1 MSEVSGVKA
10 LAFDMD
16 GTLLLPDK
24 TIGRR
29 TLTAIRACMD
39 RGIRV
44 ILSTGRGVE
53 AVEPYRREL
62 GAGGPHVYYN
72 GAEVISVEPFSL
84 IHASLLASAPA
95 LFCLELARKRG
106 LYFQVYFPSGTLTP
120 EIFGGSGPGL
130 TREILLMEKPGEEA
144 EYYRV
149 NSGVSALKGDL
160 EAALSASG
168 LPGVIKCMFITKEEF
183 QDGLRSAIQERFGDG
198 VTIVRSSPI
207 YLEVIAKGV
216 SKGAGLIRALDWLGI
231 APERS
236 AAFGDE
242 ENDLPMFAAA
252 GFSAAP
258 ANAAAPVLEA
268 ADFRIPSNAAEGVA
282 CFLEERV
289 LSGNP
294 G

>member
-1 MSEVSGVKA
+1 MTEISSVKA

-24 TIGRR
+24 TIGGR
-29 TLTAIRACMD
+29 TLAALRACMD
-39 RGIRV
+39 RGIQV

-62 GAGGPHVYYN
+62 GAAGPHVYYN
-72 GAEVISVEPFSL
+72 GAEVAAMEPFSL
-84 IHASLLASAPA
+84 IHASLLESAPV

-106 LYFQVYFPSGTLTP
+106 LYFQVYFPSKTLVP
-120 EIFGGSGPGL
+120 EIFDGPAPDL
-130 TREILLMEKPGEEA
+130 TREILLTEKPGAEA
-144 EYYRV
+144 EYYRK
-149 NSGVSALKGDL
+149 NSGLAALKGDI

-168 LPGVIKCMFITKEEF
+168 RGVIKCMFITKEEF
-183 QDGLRSAIQERFGDG
+183 QDGLRAAIQERFGDG

-216 SKGAGLIRALDWLGI
+216 SKGAGLMHALDWLGI
-231 APERS
+231 APQRA

-268 ADFRIPSNAAEGVA
+268 ADFHIPSNADEGVA
-282 CFLEERV
+282 CFLEEHV
-289 LSGNP
+289 LKLFGN
-294 G
+294 